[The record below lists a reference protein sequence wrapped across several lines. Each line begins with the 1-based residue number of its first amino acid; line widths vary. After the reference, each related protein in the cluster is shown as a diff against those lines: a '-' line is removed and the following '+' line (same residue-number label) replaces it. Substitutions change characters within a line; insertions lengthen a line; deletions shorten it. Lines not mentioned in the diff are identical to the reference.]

1 MKIKRTSL
9 LIALTIALV
18 APNVAAQDEAAEPEA
33 AETEAAETEET
44 PEAEGGEAAEA
55 AAATEGAAAAEGQPL
70 GPGGKPL
77 QTDYP
82 GTEEAM
88 RARMAT
94 DKIQG
99 LDVDPNAPEKAYSMK
114 VEELQTKVDDLKE
127 KVFQSKTRVVLL
139 RETLL
144 SGNAAGARAVIVH
157 KSDLGAAFK
166 LREALYALDGAKIF
180 GQTDKNG
187 SLADKTAFEVYNGAI
202 SPGNHKLSITLKYQ
216 GSGYGLFSYFEGYD
230 FTLQNSCTVEG
241 KEGQI
246 IQVKA
251 VAFADGDLTTS
262 REDEPSLRCDVT
274 YVDNVPQAGDNVASE
289 EKAEE
294 TTKEAEAEAA
304 PEAQ

>member
-9 LIALTIALV
+9 LIALALALV
-18 APNVAAQDEAAEPEA
+18 APTVAAQDEPAKE
-33 AETEAAETEET
+33 
-44 PEAEGGEAAEA
+44 GEAAEA
-55 AAATEGAAAAEGQPL
+55 AETTKPAEGEPAEAAEATEAAEPTEGEATGEQQL

-77 QTDYP
+77 RTDYP

-99 LDVDPNAPEKAYSMK
+99 LEVDPNAPEKAYSMK

-157 KSDLGAAFK
+157 KSDLGSAFK

-180 GQTDKNG
+180 GQVDKNG

-230 FTLQNSCTVEG
+230 FTLRNSCTVEG

-251 VAFADGDLTTS
+251 VAFAEGDLTTS
-262 REDEPSLRCDVT
+262 KENEPSLRCDVT
-274 YVDNVPQAGDNVASE
+274 YVDNVPQQGDAVAEGEESE
-289 EKAEE
+289 EN
-294 TTKEAEAEAA
+294 EAA
-304 PEAQ
+304 TEAQ